1 MILAK
6 CREMY
11 FTENENLLLKVLQIK
26 VKVNWNSAVESWI
39 SYKMQW
45 DLWIVIKINWIVK

>member
-6 CREMY
+6 SREMY
-11 FTENENLLLKVLQIK
+11 FVENENLLLKVLQIN
-26 VKVNWNSAVESWI
+26 VKVSWNSTVESWI

-45 DLWIVIKINWIVK
+45 DLWIVVKINWIVK

>member
-6 CREMY
+6 SREMY
-11 FTENENLLLKVLQIK
+11 FVENENLLLKVLQIN
-26 VKVNWNSAVESWI
+26 VKVSWNSTVESWI

-45 DLWIVIKINWIVK
+45 DLWIIVKINWILK